1 MIDVYVAKVL
11 GFCFGVRRAIDIVEA
26 EAGKRDGI
34 STLGQVVHNP
44 RVVAGLNSKGAKV
57 VSSLD
62 NATHKTVAITA
73 HGTSPE
79 VIEEIKKRGFNLID
93 ATCPI
98 VSKAQREA
106 KELADAGFQV
116 IIYGEAN
123 HPEVRGVVGWTKNQ
137 AVVTL
142 NPEEDVPIPW
152 RRVVLLSQ
160 TTKSQR
166 SFSEFV
172 GRFVAKN
179 MDRINELRVVN
190 TTCPETDERYEA
202 AREMAPLVEMM
213 IVIGGKNSANTRKL
227 AEVTEHMHIDTYHIE
242 KADEINPEWLTGKSK
257 VGVTAGASTPD
268 ADIDDV
274 ISKLKVLAGDAKIHQ
289 LAGTSAAS
297 SKFS

>member
-1 MIDVYVAKVL
+1 MMDIYVAKVL
-11 GFCFGVRRAIDIVEA
+11 GFCFGVRRAIDIIET

-34 STLGQVVHNP
+34 STLGQIVHNP
-44 RVVAGLNSKGAKV
+44 RVVAGLDSKGATV
-57 VSSLD
+57 VTSLD
-62 NATHKTVAITA
+62 NAKHKTVAVTA

-79 VIEEIKKRGFNLID
+79 ILEDIKKRGFNLID

-106 KELADAGFQV
+106 KELSDAGFQI

-123 HPEVRGVVGWTKNQ
+123 HPEVRGVVGWAQNK
-137 AVVTL
+137 AIVTL
-142 NPEEDVPIPW
+142 DPEEDVPIPW

-179 MDRINELRVVN
+179 MDRINELRLVN

-202 AREMAPLVEMM
+202 AREMAPLIEMM

-227 AEVTEHMHIDTYHIE
+227 AEVTEHMHIETHHIE
-242 KADEINPEWLTGKSK
+242 KSDDFDAKWLTGKTR

-268 ADIDDV
+268 ADIEDV
-274 ISKLKVLAGDAKIHQ
+274 INNIKTITGEAKVHRLEGASG
-289 LAGTSAAS
+289 AA

>member
-1 MIDVYVAKVL
+1 MDIYVAKVL

-34 STLGQVVHNP
+34 STLGQIVHNP
-44 RVVAGLNSKGAKV
+44 RVVAGLDSKGATV
-57 VSSLD
+57 VTSLD
-62 NATHKTVAITA
+62 NARHKTVAVTA

-79 VIEEIKKRGFNLID
+79 ILEEIKKRGFNLID

-106 KELADAGFQV
+106 KELSDAGFQV
-116 IIYGEAN
+116 VIYGEAN
-123 HPEVRGVVGWTKNQ
+123 HPEVRGVVGWTKNK

-142 NPEEDVPIPW
+142 DPEEDVPIPW

-179 MDRINELRVVN
+179 MDRINELRLVN

-202 AREMAPLVEMM
+202 AREMAPLIEMM

-227 AEVTEHMHIDTYHIE
+227 AEVTEHMHIETHHIE
-242 KADEINPEWLTGKSK
+242 KADELDPAWLNGKTK
-257 VGVTAGASTPD
+257 VGITAGASTPD

-274 ISKLKVLAGDAKIHQ
+274 INSVKTIAGEAKVHHLEGASG
-289 LAGTSAAS
+289 AA

>member
-1 MIDVYVAKVL
+1 MIDIYVAKVL

-44 RVVAGLNSKGAKV
+44 RVVAGLNSKGATV

-62 NATHKTVAITA
+62 SAAHKTVAVTA

-79 VIEEIKKRGFNLID
+79 VLEEIKRRGFNLID

-106 KELADAGFQV
+106 KELSDAGFQV

-142 NPEEDVPIPW
+142 DPEEDVPIPW

-179 MDRINELRVVN
+179 MDRINELRLVN

-202 AREMAPLVEMM
+202 AREMAPLIEMM

-227 AEVTEHMHIDTYHIE
+227 AEVTEHMHIETYHIE
-242 KADEINPEWLTGKSK
+242 KADEINPEWLTRKTK

-268 ADIDDV
+268 ADIDEV
-274 ISKLKVLAGDAKIHQ
+274 IGRLKSLAGEAKVHR
-289 LAGTSAAS
+289 LEGSSSAAS
-297 SKFS
+297 KFS